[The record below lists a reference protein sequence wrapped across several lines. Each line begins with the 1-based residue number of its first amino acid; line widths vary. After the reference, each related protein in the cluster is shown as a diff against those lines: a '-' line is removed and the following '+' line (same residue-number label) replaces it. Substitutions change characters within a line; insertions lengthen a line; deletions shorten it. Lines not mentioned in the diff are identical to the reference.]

1 MLWDNVARLK
11 KDFPQTENKASSL
24 EGFSRTC
31 ALTQPS
37 AIYILLIQF
46 YGSMSVLIRKSIGNN
61 TVLRSGSCDGMLCCC
76 FLALIQLTVGRE
88 KCFVLH
94 CCCWRN
100 EGRNQF
106 SCSCVWAIFI
116 DFNSPTCSL
125 LLCRSLYTNSSLLL
139 CVDNEIFTEIK
150 YTQFYRRCCINL
162 YIHWVT
168 WLQVN
173 PHNYTGNFLTQRE
186 RTGSR
191 FSVKAT
197 MKF

>member
-1 MLWDNVARLK
+1 
-11 KDFPQTENKASSL
+11 
-24 EGFSRTC
+24 
-31 ALTQPS
+31 
-37 AIYILLIQF
+37 
-46 YGSMSVLIRKSIGNN
+46 MSVLIRKSIGNN
-61 TVLRSGSCDGMLCCC
+61 TLLRSGSCDGMLCCC
-76 FLALIQLTVGRE
+76 FLALILHSRKGKVE

-94 CCCWRN
+94 CCWRN

-116 DFNSPTCSL
+116 DFNSPTFPTFSL
-125 LLCRSLYTNSSLLL
+125 SLARIVGLSTNSSLLL

-150 YTQFYRRCCINL
+150 YTQFYRRCCINF

-168 WLQVN
+168 WLQVTQKN
-173 PHNYTGNFLTQRE
+173 PHNYTGNFLTQRVQH
-186 RTGSR
+186 TGSSR